1 VTRVAVLPLR
11 DGADVVA
18 ATRRARRLAADEG
31 FDETRAAAFA
41 TAVSELARN
50 VLVHAGYGEVRLE
63 VREEPE
69 GARARRG
76 VAAVVRD
83 EGPGIADPE
92 SAMRD
97 GWSTGEGLGLGLP
110 SARRLV
116 DALEIAARPGGG
128 ASITIVKWADPGAA
142 HR

>member
-1 VTRVAVLPLR
+1 VTLVAVLPLR
-11 DGADVVA
+11 DGADVAA
-18 ATRRARRLAADEG
+18 ATRRARRLATDEG
-31 FDETRAAAFA
+31 FDEARAAAFA

-50 VLVHAGYGEVRLE
+50 VLVHAGFGEVRLG
-63 VREEPE
+63 VREARE

-83 EGPGIADPE
+83 QGPGISDPE

-97 GWSTGEGLGLGLP
+97 GWSTGSGLGLGLP

-116 DALEIAARPGGG
+116 DALDIAARPGGG
-128 ASITIVKWADPGAA
+128 AEVTIVKWAEPGDD
-142 HR
+142 RP